1 MITADDQI
9 RQIVN
14 PEEGF
19 KYKINRNDRFNLK
32 NREAM
37 SRKLW
42 PGKKCSR
49 R

>member
-9 RQIVN
+9 RQILN

-19 KYKINRNDRFNLK
+19 KFKINRNDRFNIK

-37 SRKLW
+37 N
-42 PGKKCSR
+42 GKSGWDRSC
-49 R
+49 